1 MRRIKTIIL
10 LLCILFLSSFMTGC
24 ASIITG
30 SSQEM
35 TFKSQPEE
43 ATVSVNGRILGK
55 TPLTVR
61 LDKKSNQAVIF
72 EKDGYKSQTMQL
84 ETRINGWFWGN
95 IVLGGLIG
103 STTDGLSGAVHEYSP
118 SQYFVTL
125 PPAGNNPVDTLT
137 LQKMRAKDFIVL
149 NYNNIMKDLAKS
161 SGEYYISLMNAL
173 KIETSNW
180 QEAAGKIKSLSET
193 YKDIPTFAEKVI
205 ELYIK

>member
-1 MRRIKTIIL
+1 
-10 LLCILFLSSFMTGC
+10 MTGC

-118 SQYFVTL
+118 IQYFVTL

-137 LQKMRAKDFIVL
+137 SQKMRAKDFIVL

-173 KIETSNW
+173 KIEASNW
-180 QEAAGKIKSLSET
+180 QVAAGKIKSLSET
-193 YKDIPTFAEKVI
+193 YNDIPTFADKAI
-205 ELYIK
+205 EMYIK